1 MKKIIYRES
10 YSRITK
16 LISRKQANNAPEF
29 NPARIILRPKYPAP
43 FCSRDMTETK
53 HCEQCGTCCRKGGPA
68 LSRED
73 LALIRQ
79 GHIHHDQLI
88 TIRQGE
94 MGYNPATGRLEPV
107 PVELLKIRGQGSGWT
122 CLFFAEEQNGCTI
135 YAHRPATCRILQ
147 CRQPEPL
154 LATIY
159 QNTLRRADLIN
170 PSDPILAEI
179 ERHEQACPG
188 RVFTDLLAQVGGTE
202 DLARLSELVRADL
215 AIRGEVAQKAGLSL
229 EMEFFLFG
237 RPLFKQLAGSGI
249 ECAEKNGEI
258 RLERIKVTQHSP
270 RPLVGEGSGERGN
283 ER

>member
-1 MKKIIYRES
+1 
-10 YSRITK
+10 
-16 LISRKQANNAPEF
+16 
-29 NPARIILRPKYPAP
+29 
-43 FCSRDMTETK
+43 MTDTK
-53 HCEQCGTCCRKGGPA
+53 HCKQCGTCCRKGGPA

-73 LALIRQ
+73 LGLVRQ
-79 GHIHHDQLI
+79 GYIRHDQLL

-122 CLFFAEEQNGCTI
+122 CLFFAEEGNGCTI

-147 CRQPEPL
+147 CWEPEPL

-170 PSDPILAEI
+170 PGDPILAEI

-188 RVFTDLLAQVGGTE
+188 RVFTDLLAQAGETE
-202 DLARLSELVRADL
+202 NLARLSELVRADL
-215 AIRGEVAQKAGLSL
+215 AIREEVGQKTGISL
-229 EMEFFLFG
+229 ELECFLFG

-249 ECAEKNGEI
+249 EYVEENGRI
-258 RLERIKVTQHSP
+258 RLQRELPSP
-270 RPLVGEGSGERGN
+270 TCGRGE
-283 ER
+283 